1 MIMQKLIDEYLDF
14 TKKRSHSSKTHI
26 TYKDALRV
34 FVDNVGDD
42 AELTEETYRT
52 FLKAT
57 STMNPASQALCR
69 SVVKSLYSYARVPTS
84 FFQQVNK
91 ELAVKNPD
99 GELTF
104 NKAGIDKIIQHVD
117 TMRNDL
123 TDLRDRAFVLFLVD
137 TGLRNGEACSLR
149 IGNID
154 WNEGKVS
161 FTGKGNRKAT
171 AHISNRAMDA
181 LRDYLRERGNSSK
194 ALPLFL
200 QHSRKDDEIRQVTP
214 GVMWYAIKQRAKEAG
229 VDADSIRV
237 HDFRHY
243 FVTVAYAASKD
254 IRLVQQWA
262 RHKKIETTTR
272 YTHLVDD
279 SGEEYDKIFNKE

>member
-1 MIMQKLIDEYLDF
+1 MQKLIDEYLDF
-14 TKKRSHSSKTHI
+14 VKSRSHSSKTHS
-26 TYKDALRV
+26 TYNDALKV
-34 FVDNVGDD
+34 FRDAVGDD

-52 FLKAT
+52 FLKAR
-57 STMNPASQALCR
+57 SGMNPSSQAVCR
-69 SVVKSLYSYARVPTS
+69 STIKSLYSFHRRDVS

-91 ELAVKNPD
+91 ELAIKNPD

-104 NKAGIDKIIQHVD
+104 NKAGIDKIIQYMN
-117 TMRNDL
+117 TIRNDI
-123 TDLRDRAFVLFLVD
+123 TDFRDRAFVLFLAD

-161 FTGKGNRKAT
+161 FTGKGRRKAK
-171 AHISNRAMDA
+171 AHVSNRAMDA

-200 QHSRKDDEIRQVTP
+200 QHGKKRDDKIRQATP
-214 GVMWYAIKQRAKEAG
+214 GVMWYAIKQRAMEAG
-229 VDADSIRV
+229 VDPDTIRV

-243 FVTVAYAASKD
+243 FVTVAYMESKD

-279 SGEEYDKIFNKE
+279 SGEEYDKIFNKK